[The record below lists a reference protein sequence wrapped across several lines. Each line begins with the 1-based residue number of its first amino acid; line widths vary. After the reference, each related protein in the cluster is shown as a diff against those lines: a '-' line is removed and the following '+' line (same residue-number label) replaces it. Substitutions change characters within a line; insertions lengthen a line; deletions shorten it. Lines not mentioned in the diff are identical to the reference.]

1 MLTILKIFKAELIK
15 LAVFML
21 CFSSSIAFLM
31 IETKT
36 DLPGLLNYIINSIK
50 F

>member
-1 MLTILKIFKAELIK
+1 MKIFKAELIK

-21 CFSSSIAFLM
+21 CFSSSIAYLM
-31 IETKT
+31 IETKKDFT
-36 DLPGLLNYIINSIK
+36 GLLNYVINSIK